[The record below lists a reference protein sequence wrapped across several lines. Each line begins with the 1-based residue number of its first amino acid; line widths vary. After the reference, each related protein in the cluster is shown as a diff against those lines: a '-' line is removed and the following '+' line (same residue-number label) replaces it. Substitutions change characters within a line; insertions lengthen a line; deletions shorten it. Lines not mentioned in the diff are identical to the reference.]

1 MNKVKE
7 CIELAS
13 LAPTSSNMQLGNFI
27 ILLPRNNSEI
37 ATASFDQNAAKTA
50 QQMVC
55 SCSAKIYGDKG
66 SNIDYLKHCTAKQLL
81 TILKRKFALN
91 YYQK

>member
-1 MNKVKE
+1 LGILSY
-7 CIELAS
+7 CY
-13 LAPTSSNMQLGNFI
+13 TSI
-27 ILLPRNNSEI
+27 IQEI

-50 QQMVC
+50 QQMVVVVVRKDLWRQR
-55 SCSAKIYGDKG
+55 AQ
-66 SNIDYLKHCTAKQLL
+66 SNIDYLKHCTTTNQLL